1 VLTNQILT
9 VASSQQGYI
18 NEGISASK
26 PKTQFKQLTIIF
38 LELLL
43 ALPFGLILTQMKM
56 GSMSWLFGGI
66 GAGIVIL
73 QACRIFDGYTTKPN
87 RHARQVGMML
97 VGLTIGFSNAG
108 ANFSH
113 IASGIPVFVLLTL
126 FLLISGSCIGYIY
139 SRLTKT
145 NLLTSM
151 LATVPGGVGVM
162 AAIAADYGKNVTLV
176 ALVQV
181 IRVTCVVLLIPLVVR
196 VYGVTNIISQ
206 RIVVPEG
213 LLNIQPAYL
222 GILLVV
228 FLTFGLV
235 VKLAIKIKLPAAY
248 LFSALIVGMFFDNI
262 LEIIP
267 IFGYTSF
274 HPPQLM
280 SIIGQTLLGISI
292 GEYWGEKPAF
302 GKKSVF
308 YAIISTIMT
317 LTAGAIASLI
327 AMQLT
332 TWDWL
337 TCLLVTA
344 PGGATEM
351 ILVAL
356 TMDHNVEI
364 VTVGHLVRLIAINCS
379 LPLWIY
385 LFRRLD
391 NQLDIS
397 EV

>member
-1 VLTNQILT
+1 VFTNQILT
-9 VASSQQGYI
+9 VASPQQKYI
-18 NEGISASK
+18 NEEIYVSK
-26 PKTQFKQLTIIF
+26 PKTQAKKLIILL

-43 ALPFGLILTQMKM
+43 ALPLGFAFTHLKM
-56 GSMSWLFGGI
+56 GGISWIFGGI
-66 GAGIVIL
+66 AAGIVVL
-73 QACRIFDGYTTKPN
+73 QTWRIWSGYPTKPN
-87 RHARQVGMML
+87 RRTRQMGMVL
-97 VGLTIGFSNAG
+97 VGLTIGFSNAA

-113 IASGIPVFVLLTL
+113 LASEIPVLVFLTL
-126 FLLISGSCIGYIY
+126 FLLGSGGCIGYIY
-139 SRLTKT
+139 SRLSQT

-181 IRVTCVVLLIPLVVR
+181 IRVTCVVLLIPLVAR
-196 VYGVTNIISQ
+196 VYGATSTTTQTILPDENLVNL
-206 RIVVPEG
+206 E
-213 LLNIQPAYL
+213 PAYL
-222 GILLVV
+222 GILVII
-228 FLTFGLV
+228 FLTAALV
-235 VKLAIKIKLPAAY
+235 VKLALKLKLPSAQ
-248 LFSALIVGMFFDNI
+248 LFGALIVGMFFNKI

-267 IFGYTSF
+267 IFGYSNF
-274 HPPQLM
+274 HPPLLM

-292 GEYWGEKPAF
+292 GEYWGEKPTL
-302 GKKSVF
+302 GKKSIF

-317 LTAGAIASLI
+317 LGAGAIASLM

-356 TMDHNVEI
+356 TMDRNVEI

-385 LFRRLD
+385 LFRRID
-391 NQLDIS
+391 NQLEIS

>member
-1 VLTNQILT
+1 MNQ
-9 VASSQQGYI
+9 
-18 NEGISASK
+18 EISASK
-26 PKTQFKQLTIIF
+26 SKIQLKQLTVLF

-43 ALPFGLILTQMKM
+43 ALPFGLILTRLKI
-56 GSMSWLFGGI
+56 GGMSWLFGGI

-73 QACRIFDGYTTKPN
+73 QACRIFYGYTSKPN
-87 RHARQVGMML
+87 RHARQIGMML

-113 IASGIPVFVLLTL
+113 IASGIPVFVFLTL
-126 FLLISGSCIGYIY
+126 FLLISGSCIGYTY
-139 SRLTKT
+139 SRLSQT
-145 NLLTSM
+145 NILTSM

-181 IRVTCVVLLIPLVVR
+181 IRVTCVVLLIPLIAR
-196 VYGVTNIISQ
+196 VYGVTYVSPQ
-206 RIVVPEG
+206 RIFNPAN
-213 LLNIQPAYL
+213 LLNIEPAYL
-222 GILLVV
+222 AILLVL
-228 FLTFGLV
+228 FLICSLV
-235 VKLAIKIKLPAAY
+235 LKLAVKIKLPAAY
-248 LFSALIVGMFFDNI
+248 LFSALVVGLFFNNL
-262 LEIIP
+262 LEMLP
-267 IFGYTSF
+267 MFGYSSF
-274 HPPQLM
+274 HPPQLI
-280 SIIGQTLLGISI
+280 SIIGQTLLGITI

-302 GKKSVF
+302 GKKSIF

>member
-9 VASSQQGYI
+9 VASPQQGCI
-18 NEGISASK
+18 NEGISVSQ
-26 PKTQFKQLTIIF
+26 PRIQIKQLTILF

-43 ALPFGLILTQMKM
+43 ALPFGFILMHLKI
-56 GSMSWLFGGI
+56 GGISWLFAGI

-73 QACRIFDGYTTKPN
+73 QAGRIFDGYTTKPN
-87 RHARQVGMML
+87 RHSRQIGMML
-97 VGLTIGFSNAG
+97 VGLTIGFSNAR
-108 ANFSH
+108 ANFAH
-113 IASGIPVFVLLTL
+113 IASGIPIFVFLTL
-126 FLLISGSCIGYIY
+126 FLLISGSGIGYIY
-139 SRLTKT
+139 SRLSKT

-196 VYGVTNIISQ
+196 VYGITDIIPQ
-206 RIVVPEG
+206 RI
-213 LLNIQPAYL
+213 LTNQNLANIEPAYL

-228 FLTFGLV
+228 FIASSLV
-235 VKLAIKIKLPAAY
+235 VKLAVKIKLPAAY
-248 LFSALIVGMFFDNI
+248 LLSSLIVGMFFNNL
-262 LEIIP
+262 LEIMP
-267 IFGYTSF
+267 IWGYTNF
-274 HPPQLM
+274 QPPQLM

-302 GKKSVF
+302 GKKSIF
-308 YAIISTIMT
+308 YAMICTSMT

-391 NQLDIS
+391 DQLDIS